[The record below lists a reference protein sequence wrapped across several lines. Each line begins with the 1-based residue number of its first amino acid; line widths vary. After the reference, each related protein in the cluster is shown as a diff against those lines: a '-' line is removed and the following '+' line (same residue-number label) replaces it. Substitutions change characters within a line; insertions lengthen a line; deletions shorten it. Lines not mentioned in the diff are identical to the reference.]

1 MLGTEQELGGENAAF
16 LEPPGMSRDSCVLGS
31 LNAWRGSIHIARV
44 EGGLPWG
51 RVRTNG
57 KNR

>member
-16 LEPPGMSRDSCVLGS
+16 LEPPDMSRDSCVLGS
-31 LNAWRGSIHIARV
+31 LNAWWGSIHIARV
-44 EGGLPWG
+44 EGGLLWG
-51 RVRTNG
+51 RVRTSG